1 MLDRERACKKLARQ
15 SRSSTPFMTP
25 RRRAVSH
32 SRLRSEVVDLQSK
45 SVVPRATST
54 HQYTARGSQIA
65 ALKGRVSSSLA
76 VCLGAKTDEVPTST
90 FWTLSG
96 ILVSGA

>member
-1 MLDRERACKKLARQ
+1 MGTGTAPL
-15 SRSSTPFMTP
+15 PGGGVP
-25 RRRAVSH
+25 RGRRPEQALTVSH
-32 SRLRSEVVDLQSK
+32 PRLRSEVVDLQSK